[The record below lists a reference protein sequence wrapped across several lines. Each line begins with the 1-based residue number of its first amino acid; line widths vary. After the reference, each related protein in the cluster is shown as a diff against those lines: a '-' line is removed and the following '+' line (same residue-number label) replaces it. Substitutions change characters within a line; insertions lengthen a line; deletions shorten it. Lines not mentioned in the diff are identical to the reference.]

1 MGGPGAGRVVQSI
14 DMGGARLV
22 SDVIVKASVGI
33 PLISIAPIFAGYGS
47 VITAG
52 RAAAVDGT
60 RLAVTVEDTTVRQDD
75 ATLLPE
81 LNFLNGSTAPVE
93 DVMAKLAGGAAPE
106 VYIDTVYLDDEIRVS
121 QLEDGSSFVY
131 QRV

>member
-1 MGGPGAGRVVQSI
+1 VVQSI

-60 RLAVTVEDTTVRQDD
+60 RLAVTVEAGAYTPP
-75 ATLLPE
+75 L
-81 LNFLNGSTAPVE
+81 FGSTQALSIAPG
-93 DVMAKLAGGAAPE
+93 L
-106 VYIDTVYLDDEIRVS
+106 RS
-121 QLEDGSSFVY
+121 QV
-131 QRV
+131 V